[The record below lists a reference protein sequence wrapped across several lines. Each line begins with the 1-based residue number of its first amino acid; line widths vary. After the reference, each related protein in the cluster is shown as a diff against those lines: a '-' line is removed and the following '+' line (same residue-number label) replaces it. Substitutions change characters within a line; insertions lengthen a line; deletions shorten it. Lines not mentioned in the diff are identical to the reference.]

1 MSLRF
6 YKDAAGTSE
15 TSGVATIHNGFA
27 GEADLITVYL
37 KNDDPNKLYR
47 NVEVRLEIGAQLY
60 TNGWRSKV
68 HLGDD
73 IVSLQEWA
81 ELEATTT
88 IEQISDTTTA
98 YALQFRLFC
107 PAGEE
112 SKVYTSTDDFNIK
125 LTAVEFDLD

>member
-1 MSLRF
+1 MSLKF
-6 YKDAAGTSE
+6 YEDAAGDVLV
-15 TSGVATIHNGFA
+15 SGLATIHNGFT

-37 KNDDPNKLYR
+37 KNDDPSKLYR
-47 NVEVRLEIGAQLY
+47 NIEVQLEIDAQLY

-68 HLGDD
+68 YLGDD
-73 IVSLQEWA
+73 IVSLQEWN
-81 ELEATTT
+81 ELEETTT
-88 IEQISDTTTA
+88 IEQISDITTV

-112 SKVYTSTDDFNIK
+112 SKVYTSADDFNIK